1 VRITNLLS
9 TKKHKTNK
17 DENMPEEEKVTIR
30 IDLTGDLAK
39 HFLYLKK
46 VKGIKNNSEL
56 VRLLIADEYRRTSG
70 SPPFR

>member
-1 VRITNLLS
+1 
-9 TKKHKTNK
+9 
-17 DENMPEEEKVTIR
+17 MPQEEKVTIR

-39 HFLYLKK
+39 HFLYLKE

-56 VRLLIADEYRRTSG
+56 VRLLIADEYRRISG